1 VSVVIINSEFTKM
14 EECIS
19 NSRCESSKSS
29 NQMKMV
35 RSNIDQFDVTAA
47 CSQKSLD
54 GLFSLLP
61 RDAAQRDRGVA
72 MASRPSICL

>member
-1 VSVVIINSEFTKM
+1 
-14 EECIS
+14 
-19 NSRCESSKSS
+19 
-29 NQMKMV
+29 MKMV

-54 GLFSLLP
+54 GLFSLLQ

-72 MASRPSICL
+72 MASRPSICLWHWGI